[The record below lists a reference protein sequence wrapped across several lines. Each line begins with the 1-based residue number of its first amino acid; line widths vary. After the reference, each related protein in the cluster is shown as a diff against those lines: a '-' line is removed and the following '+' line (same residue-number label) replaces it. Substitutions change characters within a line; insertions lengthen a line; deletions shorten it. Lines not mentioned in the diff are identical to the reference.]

1 MGLLQ
6 DLGAFFLRQERKG
19 AQGLRILG
27 QGKAK
32 AKGQVVFVQK
42 VHPALSQILQICRR
56 NVVFHVVPGQIVV
69 EHRVDLGNRLLF
81 FLLPFIL
88 SGLIFLLSRHEDHL
102 KHRIPPEKK
111 KYVRTK
117 MSAQVSFFQRLLS
130 ARPVLRR
137 AWASRRSPSRT
148 SLPLINTF
156 SMPKGWP

>member
-1 MGLLQ
+1 MGLLHN
-6 DLGAFFLRQERKG
+6 LGAFFLRQERKG
-19 AQGLRILG
+19 AHGLRILR

-32 AKGQVVFVQK
+32 TKGEIVFIHQI
-42 VHPALSQILQICRR
+42 HPALSQILQICRR

-88 SGLIFLLSRHEDHL
+88 SGLIFLLFRHEDHL
-102 KHRIPPEKK
+102 KHRIPPEKI

-117 MSAQVSFFQRLLS
+117 NVRTYSFFQRLLS

-156 SMPKGWP
+156 SMPKGLP